1 MLGTSRIEAG
11 RERYTS
17 RRVAHRHDVK
27 LNSHDEHRRN
37 RHHYVARYGPSHCL
51 VPPWAFC

>member
-11 RERYTS
+11 AEETL
-17 RRVAHRHDVK
+17 RRLDSRHDVTPI
-27 LNSHDEHRRN
+27 SPTRAGIASSATAIDPITR
-37 RHHYVARYGPSHCL
+37 L